1 MNIEVI
7 ALCDAAIQSG
17 GKLSILGAFDTI
29 GLPQVPAV
37 HPQCAIALRIRFSPI
52 EDGSHR
58 VKINIADE
66 DGNLVVPSIEG
77 NVSIKPRRGQ
87 GSVTANLIFNIQR
100 LKLDKYGQ
108 YSIDVAV
115 DGRQEASLPLFVKEL
130 KKSAQPSVETSRG

>member
-52 EDGSHR
+52 EDGNHR
-58 VKINIADE
+58 VKINIVDE

-77 NVSIKPRRGQ
+77 NVTIKPRRGQ
-87 GSVTANLIFNIQR
+87 SCVTANLILNMQR
-100 LKLDKYGQ
+100 LKLDNYGQ

-130 KKSAQPSVETSRG
+130 KKSAQPSVETGRG